1 MSCMNDFHELSE
13 ENAVKLDNIILNN
26 GNQKGS
32 LIEVLH
38 RAQETFGYLP
48 KCIQLHIA
56 KKMKIPVNQVHG
68 IVTFY
73 NYFTETPRGKH
84 VIRVCLGTAC
94 YVREANKVIEA
105 LEKNLSTK
113 VGNVTKDNKFSLEV
127 IRCLGA
133 CALSPVVM
141 IDNDIHKR
149 MTSDK
154 VLDVLSQY

>member
-1 MSCMNDFHELSE
+1 MNDSDELSE
-13 ENAVKLDNIILNN
+13 ENALKLDDIISNN
-26 GNQKGS
+26 GNPKGS

-48 KCIQLHIA
+48 KCVQLHIA

-73 NYFTETPRGKH
+73 NYFTETPRGEH
-84 VIRVCLGTAC
+84 LIRICLGTAC
-94 YVREANKVIEA
+94 YVRDANKVIEA

-113 VGNVTKDNKFSLEV
+113 VGNVTKDKKFSLEIV
-127 IRCLGA
+127 RCLGA

-149 MTSDK
+149 MTSDR
-154 VLDVLSQY
+154 VPDVLSQY

>member
-1 MSCMNDFHELSE
+1 LDCLNDSHELSGDS
-13 ENAVKLDNIILNN
+13 AARLDEIIKNN
-26 GNQKGS
+26 GGAKGS

-38 RAQETFGYLP
+38 RTQDAFGFLP
-48 KCIQLHIA
+48 SCVQAYIA
-56 KKMKIPVNQVHG
+56 GKMRLPVNQVHG

-94 YVREANKVIEA
+94 YVREGNKVLES
-105 LEKNLSTK
+105 LEKRLGVS
-113 VGNVTKDNKFSLEV
+113 VGCTTNDQRFSLEV
-127 IRCLGA
+127 VRCVGA

-141 IDNDIHKR
+141 IDNEIHKR

-154 VLDVLSQY
+154 VPEVLSQY